1 MLTYY
6 EVMTT
11 DLGLLTTAADKW
23 DSMAGELK
31 KVETRYGDSVQ
42 KITMG
47 QSWTGV
53 SVGVAHT
60 SFAATRYEY
69 SAAQIQAKAV
79 ASLLRDAHG
88 QFTDLKK
95 RVESARDDAIK
106 AGMTVSEQGK
116 VAYDFAKLTA
126 QERSAIHH
134 DPDGETSIR
143 TAVAKW
149 QQHVND
155 CVKAVSEADQGV
167 KIALEAVVVD
177 SNKDA
182 FGKGNDETL
191 DGFNAGAQG
200 DIEVYEARNA
210 EDIATRINSGEKVSE
225 ADYAE
230 LNRSFRDNSSRPE
243 FTQTFLNGMGAENT
257 LKFTNKLN
265 DHAYGHD
272 KGNKQRYLDLQKG
285 LANSLSNA
293 MQDPKSDFYK
303 NFRTQL
309 NKAGLESY
317 DLKQIG
323 DSPNAISRDHGQK
336 VRGYQSLVTLMQNG
350 DGYSTPFLHD
360 VASDIRKAEDKKQG
374 GDPDIWDLNGDFGG
388 NNKGWFANDPLDG
401 VLGIMS
407 KNPEASTSY
416 FDPGPDGKNDNLQ
429 YLLKDRDWKFD
440 DTPVWQGN
448 FETNKDL
455 ESEAKDARTG
465 LGLALEASTTGRE
478 PGMAAANYGHH
489 SEAEARVMQQTISI
503 LDADGKGD
511 TIADN
516 LKAPLGRALVD
527 YTADTHSILSG
538 TSPGS
543 PVGQD
548 CITAHGDESSI
559 TSGKHSLLRV
569 MRGVADGEVGT
580 GPTGQPITAYDVMY
594 ESERRYSA
602 DYLTHAKPAGPGE
615 AGNVVGDWDN
625 RARHVGEVF
634 GAMNAIG
641 SDITLDDRDMKIGNM
656 NDAARYGYHGF
667 GGLIT
672 QFPVIGDPAQRM
684 IDAATYE
691 WSKDVA
697 AEHEA
702 MALKKEST
710 DAAAGVGATNSL
722 IDSFA
727 TGHGANGSVA
737 HEHARGEAKQS
748 YITGRE
754 DAYSA
759 LRTRK

>member
-11 DLGLLTTAADKW
+11 DLGLLTTAAGKW
-23 DSMAGELK
+23 DTTAAELK
-31 KVETRYGDSVQ
+31 KVEGRYGDSVQ

-47 QSWTGV
+47 ESWSGI

-88 QFTDLKK
+88 QFTELKK
-95 RVESARDDAIK
+95 RVESARDDAVK
-106 AGMTVSEQGK
+106 AGMTVSEQGD
-116 VAYDFAKLTA
+116 VAYDYTKLTA

-134 DPDGETSIR
+134 DPDGETTIR
-143 TAVAKW
+143 NAVAKW
-149 QQHVND
+149 QQHIND
-155 CVKAVSEADQGV
+155 RVKAMSEADQGV

-182 FGKGNDETL
+182 LGKGADETL

-210 EDIATRINSGEKVSE
+210 EDIATRVNSGEKVSE

-265 DHAYGHD
+265 DHACGDD
-272 KGNKQRYLDLQKG
+272 KGNRQRYLDLQKG

-293 MQDPKSDFYK
+293 MQDPKSAFYK

-309 NKAGLESY
+309 DKAGPESY

-360 VASDIRKAEDKKQG
+360 LASDIRKAEDKKQG

-388 NNKGWFANDPLDG
+388 SNKGWFANDPLDG

-416 FDPGPDGKNDNLQ
+416 FDPGPDGKNDNIQ

-440 DTPVWQGN
+440 DTP
-448 FETNKDL
+448 
-455 ESEAKDARTG
+455 
-465 LGLALEASTTGRE
+465 
-478 PGMAAANYGHH
+478 
-489 SEAEARVMQQTISI
+489 
-503 LDADGKGD
+503 
-511 TIADN
+511 
-516 LKAPLGRALVD
+516 LGRALID

-543 PVGQD
+543 PLGGSG
-548 CITAHGDESSI
+548 ITAQGDDSSI

-580 GPTGQPITAYDVMY
+580 SPGGDPITAYDVMY

-615 AGNVVGDWDN
+615 TGNVVGDWDN

-641 SDITLDDRDMKIGNM
+641 SDVTLDDRDTKIGNM

-702 MALKKEST
+702 VALKQESKAT
-710 DAAAGVGATNSL
+710 SAGMGATNSL

-727 TGHGANGSVA
+727 TQQHAENTVA
-737 HEHARGEAKQS
+737 HNHAKGEARQS

-754 DAYSA
+754 DAYST

>member
-106 AGMTVSEQGK
+106 AGMAVSEQGN
-116 VAYDFAKLTA
+116 VAYDYAKLTA

-149 QQHVND
+149 QQHIND

-265 DHAYGHD
+265 DHAYGDD

-374 GDPDIWDLNGDFGG
+374 GDPNIWDLNGDFSVD
-388 NNKGWFANDPLDG
+388 NKGWFANDPLDG

-407 KNPEASTSY
+407 KNPEAATSY

-448 FETNKDL
+448 FETNHDL
-455 ESEAKDARTG
+455 ESEGKDARTG

-478 PGMAAANYGHH
+478 PGVAAAHHGHH

-511 TIADN
+511 AIADN

-548 CITAHGDESSI
+548 RITAHGDESSI

-580 GPTGQPITAYDVMY
+580 GPTGQPISAYDVMY

-602 DYLTHAKPAGPGE
+602 EYLTHAKPAGPGE

-625 RARHVGEVF
+625 RARHIGEVF
-634 GAMNAIG
+634 GSMNAIG
-641 SDITLDDRDMKIGNM
+641 SDITLDDRDTKIGNM

-702 MALKKEST
+702 MALKKESK

-727 TGHGANGSVA
+727 TGQGANGSVA